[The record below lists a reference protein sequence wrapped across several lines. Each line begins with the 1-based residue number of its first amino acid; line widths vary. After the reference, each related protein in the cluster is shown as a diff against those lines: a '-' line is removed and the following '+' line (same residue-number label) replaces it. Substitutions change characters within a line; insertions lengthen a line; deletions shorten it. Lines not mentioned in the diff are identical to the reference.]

1 MKEKMENEINE
12 IWLPL
17 LQKGKT
23 ALKQLL
29 NKEKVDIKNLL
40 GVDFPE
46 LTTEIFNK
54 MSNDE
59 YKLSKNS
66 LIFI

>member
-1 MKEKMENEINE
+1 MENEINE